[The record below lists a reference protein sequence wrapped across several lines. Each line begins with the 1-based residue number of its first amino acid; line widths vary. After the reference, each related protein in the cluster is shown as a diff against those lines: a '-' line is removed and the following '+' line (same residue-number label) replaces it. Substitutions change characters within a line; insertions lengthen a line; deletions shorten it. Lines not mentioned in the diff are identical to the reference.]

1 MTPPTDF
8 ANPSEENAPIPA
20 PVTTGQAPQ
29 AFPPPAVDFA
39 CPPPE
44 EAPTRLLL
52 ISHAETLHD
61 RYRNL
66 LQRDSGLTAQGWE
79 QAERLARWL
88 SAYQPVDLLA
98 SGGNRPSQLT
108 AHRLRQVLGDVPV
121 LRLRLPPLPSQ
132 DWALRSPFAQTGA
145 PTPELRQE
153 QEAYMAYLTA
163 LVNAV
168 NPLLEKHPGKTVA
181 LVADP
186 NAVAILVRHFF
197 GGHRIGL
204 QLRDTSVSEV
214 TCQNGQ
220 WRLVAVNRCA
230 HLPHRHATPSPQTS
244 AQASSP
250 ISPEEEE
257 AIRRFYDQVA
267 AQLSQAGQQPA
278 DNPHLQSFLD
288 FADLAPGLQ
297 ILEVGSGPGQAVIQ
311 LAQSGAK
318 RVVGVDLSPGMLEH
332 AEYLRLSNGAQG
344 QAVQADFRLASAQ
357 QLPFQDER
365 FDVVVCRLLLH
376 HLREPERALREFWR
390 VLRPGG
396 VLLLADILGSD
407 DPVKRATHN
416 VIESARNP
424 THVGIHPAESYRR
437 MLTEAGFALEKE
449 EIRHLERRADD
460 WLDMIVAPE
469 EVREKVLDMLEA
481 SIETDAA
488 GLEVRKEEG
497 GLVFTQHILHVK
509 ARKPSS

>member
-1 MTPPTDF
+1 MSPPTDF
-8 ANPSEENAPIPA
+8 ANPTDENAPIPA
-20 PVTTGQAPQ
+20 PVTTGHTPQ
-29 AFPPPAVDFA
+29 VFQTPTVDFV

-44 EAPTRLLL
+44 ESPTRLLL

-121 LRLRLPPLPSQ
+121 VRLRLPPLPPQ
-132 DWALRSPFAQTGA
+132 DWALRSPFAQAG
-145 PTPELRQE
+145 PPSPELRQE
-153 QEAYMAYLTA
+153 QEAYLAYLEA
-163 LVNAV
+163 LVNAI
-168 NPLLEKHPGKTVA
+168 NPILEKHPGKTVA

-186 NAVAILVRHFF
+186 SAVATLVRHFF

-230 HLPHRHATPSPQTS
+230 HLPHRHATPS
-244 AQASSP
+244 AQAPPQSASP
-250 ISPEEEE
+250 TSPEEEE
-257 AIRRFYDQVA
+257 TVRRFYDQVA
-267 AQLSQAGQQPA
+267 AQLSQAGQHPV

-311 LAQSGAK
+311 LAHSGAK
-318 RVVGVDLSPGMLEH
+318 RVVGVDLSPGMLEQ
-332 AEYLRLSNGAQG
+332 AEYLRLSNGTEE
-344 QAVQADFRLASAQ
+344 QAGQADFRLAPAQ
-357 QLPFQDER
+357 RLPFQDER
-365 FDVVVCRLLLH
+365 FDVVICRLLLH
-376 HLREPERALREFWR
+376 HLREPEQALREFWR

-396 VLLLADILGSD
+396 HLLLADVLGAD

-416 VIESARNP
+416 VIEGARNP
-424 THVGIHPAESYRR
+424 THVGIHPAETYRS
-437 MLTEAGFALEKE
+437 MLVDAGFVLEKE
-449 EIRHLERRADD
+449 EIRRLDRRADD
-460 WLDMIVAPE
+460 WLDMIAAPE
-469 EVREKVLDMLEA
+469 AVREKVLDMLEA

-488 GLEVRKEEG
+488 GLEVRKEDGE
-497 GLVFTQHILHVK
+497 LVFTQRILHVK
-509 ARKPSS
+509 AQKPTA